1 MREDPGHKTSPL
13 TNISLDLMLH
23 SVYCN
28 IYTQGYKTVRKK
40 IEELYKECK
49 AVKDYVKKER
59 GETYWSQLDK
69 FVNECRTDL
78 FDIKV

>member
-1 MREDPGHKTSPL
+1 
-13 TNISLDLMLH
+13 MLH
-23 SVYCN
+23 WVYCN

-49 AVKDYVKKER
+49 AIKYYVKKER
-59 GETYWSQLDK
+59 GETYWNQLHK

-78 FDIKV
+78 FDIKG

>member
-1 MREDPGHKTSPL
+1 MSEDPGHKASPL
-13 TNISLDLMLH
+13 TNISLDLILH

-28 IYTQGYKTVRKK
+28 IYPQGYKTVRKK

-49 AVKDYVKKER
+49 AVKDYVKKET

-78 FDIKV
+78 FDIKG